1 MFNDF
6 RSVFSYDLAAESA
19 CSNITLPAKTCKEVG
34 GRDDWVG
41 DDYCDDENNNA
52 ECKFDGGD
60 CCNNSKPGWNT
71 YCKVS

>member
-1 MFNDF
+1 MLFH
-6 RSVFSYDLAAESA
+6 DLAAESA
-19 CSNITLPAKTCKEVG
+19 CSNITPPAKTCKEVG
-34 GRDDWVG
+34 GVDNWVG
-41 DDYCDDENNNA
+41 DDYCDDENNKA